1 MEFHEIKQTL
11 ELPAVRL
18 LRSPNAG
25 MVLGFLHR
33 AFKRSPRTAIPE
45 GELRSLLEVYLAE
58 LREVQ
63 PDAFPDT
70 PVNYLSNW
78 RDEQHGFLRRSYVD
92 GQQEAVF
99 ELTSGTEKAFLWLES
114 LRAVEFVG
122 TESRLASI
130 FNGLEE
136 ILRYASDDPDERIRL
151 LSADAKRIQ
160 TEIDRIRATGTA
172 EKYSPVKLNERY
184 ARLVTTARELL
195 SDFRA
200 VEENFQRIAR
210 EIAERHIQPGV
221 TKGAIVGHML
231 DSHDTLKQSAQGQ
244 SFYAFRELLLSPDR
258 QNRFDDAIER
268 AQQIPVIS
276 AELKASPLLSQL
288 IGRLLDEDETV
299 LASTQRVSANLR
311 RVLDTTNL
319 SEQRQVAETIRDIKA
334 AALQIRETPP
344 DEENF
349 FELLELPDAYSAMGR
364 TFWQEPNR
372 VAAVGPVEVADG
384 ELGWEELRR
393 FRNLPQIRLGDLRKN
408 VEFCLE
414 QDQTV
419 ILATVLDAFPPK
431 HGVMEVLGYLI
442 IASQEDRHYIA
453 NDDTVEI
460 QIPSPTNRR
469 WRVPAVLFGRGVTK

>member
-1 MEFHEIKQTL
+1 MEFHEIKQAL

-33 AFKRSPRTAIPE
+33 AFKRAPRTAIPE

-58 LREVQ
+58 LREIE

-70 PVNYLSNW
+70 PANYLSNW

-99 ELTSGTEKAFLWLES
+99 ELTSGTEKSFLWLES

-136 ILRYASDDPDERIRL
+136 ILRYASDDADERIRL

-160 TEIDRIRATGTA
+160 AEIDRIRATGTA

-210 EIAERHIQPGV
+210 EIAERHVQPGM
-221 TKGAIVGHML
+221 TKGAIVGHLL
-231 DSHDTLKQSAQGQ
+231 DSHDTLKLSAQGQ

-258 QNRFDDAIER
+258 QNRFDEAIEK
-268 AQQIPVIS
+268 AQQIAVIS

-299 LASTQRVSANLR
+299 LASTQRVSTKLR

-334 AALQIRETPP
+334 TALQIRETPP
-344 DEENF
+344 DVDNF

-408 VEFCLE
+408 VDSCLE

-460 QIPSPTNRR
+460 QIPSQTNKR

>member
-1 MEFHEIKQTL
+1 MEFHEIKQAL

-45 GELRSLLEVYLAE
+45 GELRSLLEIYLAE
-58 LREVQ
+58 LREVE

-70 PVNYLSNW
+70 PANYLSNW

-99 ELTSGTEKAFLWLES
+99 ELTSGTEKSFLWLES

-136 ILRYASDDPDERIRL
+136 ILRYASDDADERIRL

-160 TEIDRIRATGTA
+160 AEIDRIRATGTA

-210 EIAERHIQPGV
+210 EIAERHVQPGV

-231 DSHDTLKQSAQGQ
+231 DSHDTLKLSAQGQ

-258 QNRFDDAIER
+258 QNRFDEAIEK
-268 AQQIPVIS
+268 AQQIAVIS
-276 AELKASPLLSQL
+276 TELKASPLLSQL

-311 RVLDTTNL
+311 RVLDTINL
-319 SEQRQVAETIRDIKA
+319 SEQRQVAETIRNIKA

-384 ELGWEELRR
+384 ELGLEELRR

-408 VEFCLE
+408 VDSCLE

-460 QIPSPTNRR
+460 QIPSPTNKR

>member
-1 MEFHEIKQTL
+1 MEFHEIKQAL

-45 GELRSLLEVYLAE
+45 GEFRSLLEVYLAE
-58 LREVQ
+58 LREVE

-70 PVNYLSNW
+70 PANYLSNW

-99 ELTSGTEKAFLWLES
+99 ELTSGTEKSFLWLES

-136 ILRYASDDPDERIRL
+136 ILRYASDDADERIRL

-160 TEIDRIRATGTA
+160 AEIDRIRATGTA

-210 EIAERHIQPGV
+210 EIAERHVQPGV

-231 DSHDTLKQSAQGQ
+231 DSHDTLKLSAQGQ

-258 QNRFDDAIER
+258 QNRFDEAIEK
-268 AQQIPVIS
+268 AQQIAVIS

-384 ELGWEELRR
+384 ELGWDELRR

-408 VEFCLE
+408 VDSCLE
-414 QDQTV
+414 KDQTV

-460 QIPSPTNRR
+460 QIPSPTNKR

>member
-1 MEFHEIKQTL
+1 MEFHEIKQAL

-58 LREVQ
+58 LREVEA
-63 PDAFPDT
+63 DAFPDT
-70 PVNYLSNW
+70 PANYLSNW

-99 ELTSGTEKAFLWLES
+99 ELTSGTEKSFLWLES

-136 ILRYASDDPDERIRL
+136 ILRYASDDADERIRL

-160 TEIDRIRATGTA
+160 AEIDRIRATGTA

-210 EIAERHIQPGV
+210 EIAERHVQPGV

-258 QNRFDDAIER
+258 QNRFDEAIER
-268 AQQIPVIS
+268 AQQIAVIS

-334 AALQIRETPP
+334 AALQVRETPP
-344 DEENF
+344 DEEGF

-372 VAAVGPVEVADG
+372 VAAIGPVEVADG
-384 ELGWEELRR
+384 ELGWEDLRR

-408 VEFCLE
+408 VEMCLE

-453 NDDTVEI
+453 NDDMVEI
-460 QIPSPTNRR
+460 QIPSRTNRR